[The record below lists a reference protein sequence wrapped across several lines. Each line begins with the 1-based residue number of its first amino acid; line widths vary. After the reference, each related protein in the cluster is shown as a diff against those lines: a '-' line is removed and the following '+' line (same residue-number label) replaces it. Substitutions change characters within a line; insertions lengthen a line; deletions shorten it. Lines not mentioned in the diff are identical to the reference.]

1 MKIKKNA
8 FTILE
13 LLVVLAI
20 IGVFSGIAY
29 PNISK
34 WIQDRAV
41 KKEVYDVIAYIN
53 ERKSEVQSGKYGMV
67 QVALNTRIHTYIMTT
82 QDYIYVYN
90 SFDNKGGLDDYYK
103 QNKVCRYQQRY
114 TKQDTS
120 KIPNLEIG
128 SRNNDSNVH
137 VYPSTDHP
145 SPKHF
150 SLICITKDGTI
161 RHENNNPKNV
171 SVRDP
176 STGKYH
182 DYFLFCSKSSKTIWS
197 ARDCKE
203 NAKHEIMY
211 RIIWDQFVNIKVE
224 KYNKTKNK
232 WIKIDG

>member
-1 MKIKKNA
+1 M
-8 FTILE
+8 L
-13 LLVVLAI
+13 
-20 IGVFSGIAY
+20 
-29 PNISK
+29 
-34 WIQDRAV
+34 
-41 KKEVYDVIAYIN
+41 
-53 ERKSEVQSGKYGMV
+53 
-67 QVALNTRIHTYIMTT
+67 QVALNTNIHTYIMTT
-82 QDYIYVYN
+82 EGYIYVYN

-224 KYNKTKNK
+224 KYNKAKNK